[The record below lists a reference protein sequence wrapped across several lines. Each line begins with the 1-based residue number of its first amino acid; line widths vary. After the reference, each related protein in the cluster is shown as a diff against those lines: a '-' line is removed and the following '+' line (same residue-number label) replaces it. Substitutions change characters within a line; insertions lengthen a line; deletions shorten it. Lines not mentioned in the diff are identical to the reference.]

1 MGDFDLA
8 LEAYVTLAA
17 TYPKSPLVASVMIRV
32 GDHFYKK
39 EQFDV
44 AAQIGEKFVEKFEG
58 HQHASRMAFRVGQ
71 CRYKAGKFTEAGKA
85 FDRFARVFAED
96 KLCCRRPVLGRREL
110 PHGAEQ
116 PFGLP
121 ALQPLPLGLPL
132 QRSRQV
138 RPRPPG
144 PARNAQPV
152 RSRQQERAG
161 TGQQLACRALFSR
174 RLGHVVLWQRTCAS
188 CTIRARANPGLH
200 RCVLATPD
208 VRNST

>member
-71 CRYKAGKFTEAGKA
+71 CRYKAGKFTEAGQA

-96 KLCCRRPVLGRREL
+96 PL
-110 PHGAEQ
+110 AAD
-116 PFGLP
+116 
-121 ALQPLPLGLPL
+121 ALFWAGESY
-132 QRSRQV
+132 RM
-138 RPRPPG
+138 
-144 PARNAQPV
+144 ARNNRFAYMRYNRCRWDFPSSEAAKYARGRLALPEMLAQFEADSKSV
-152 RSRQQERAG
+152 QE
-161 TGQQLACRALFSR
+161 
-174 RLGHVVLWQRTCAS
+174 
-188 CTIRARANPGLH
+188 
-200 RCVLATPD
+200 PD
-208 VRNST
+208 NN